1 MNQEEIKKILPHR
14 DHMLLID
21 EAELREGKAYGKKT
35 IRGDEFFLQG
45 HFPGNPVVPGVI
57 LCEILGQSACV
68 LLSGEAEGITPF
80 FTGLDKVRFKNPV
93 HPGDVFETECTL
105 LKHKGPFYWA
115 EGKGY
120 VDGKLCVS
128 AEFSV
133 ALIKEGQEMCS
144 KILVA
149 NRGEV
154 AVRIIRACKE
164 MGIETVAVY
173 SEADRNSLPVA
184 LADERICIGG
194 NAAAESYLNQK
205 NIISAALATNSEA
218 IHPGYGFLSE
228 NAGFAKLC
236 EENGI
241 VFIGPKSEV
250 ISAMGDKDTS
260 RQLMQQV
267 GVPVVPGTEVLKD
280 VEEAKKYAKEI
291 GYPLLVKATAG
302 GGGKG
307 IRVVAR
313 EEDLADAFHT
323 ASREAES
330 AFGNGDVFLEKYL
343 THVRHVEMQILADQQ
358 GNILCLGERDCSLQL
373 NKQKV
378 LEETP
383 SPVMTEDIRRK
394 MMDAA
399 VLAAKAAN
407 YTNAGTVEFLLAPD
421 GQFYFIEMNT
431 RLQVEHPITEE
442 ISGVDI
448 VKWQIRIACQVPL
461 NMKQED
467 IRLQGHAI
475 ECRINA
481 RSTGRVEF
489 LHIPGGGR
497 VHFDTALMQDT
508 VVVPFYDSM
517 LGKLIVHAN
526 TREEAIRR
534 MEASLCEMVIVGVET
549 NIEEQ
554 LQLIRSKIFQKGNYD
569 TLILDKILKK
579 G

>member
-1 MNQEEIKKILPHR
+1 M
-14 DHMLLID
+14 
-21 EAELREGKAYGKKT
+21 
-35 IRGDEFFLQG
+35 F
-45 HFPGNPVVPGVI
+45 
-57 LCEILGQSACV
+57 
-68 LLSGEAEGITPF
+68 
-80 FTGLDKVRFKNPV
+80 
-93 HPGDVFETECTL
+93 
-105 LKHKGPFYWA
+105 
-115 EGKGY
+115 
-120 VDGKLCVS
+120 
-128 AEFSV
+128 
-133 ALIKEGQEMCS
+133 S

-194 NAAAESYLNQK
+194 NAAADSYLNQK
-205 NIISAALATNSEA
+205 NIISAALATHAEA

-228 NAGFAKLC
+228 NAEFARLC

-241 VFIGPKSEV
+241 VFIGPRSEV
-250 ISAMGDKDTS
+250 ISAMGDKDAS

-267 GVPVVPGTEVLKD
+267 GVPVVTGTEILKD
-280 VEEAKKYAKEI
+280 VEEAKKLAESI

-307 IRVVAR
+307 IRVVER
-313 EEDLADAFHT
+313 EEELEEAFHT
-323 ASREAES
+323 ASREAAS

-343 THVRHVEMQILADQQ
+343 THVRHVEMQVLADYE

-383 SPVMTEDIRRK
+383 SPVMTEEIRQG
-394 MMDAA
+394 MMEAA
-399 VLAAKAAN
+399 IKAAKAAN

-461 NMKQED
+461 DLKQED
-467 IRLQGHAI
+467 IQLKGHAM

-481 RSTGRVEF
+481 RSIGKVDF

-497 VHFDTALMQDT
+497 VHFDTALIQNCE
-508 VVVPFYDSM
+508 VVPYYDSM

-526 TREEAIRR
+526 TREDAIRK
-534 MEASLCEMVIVGVET
+534 MEAALCEMVIVGVET
-549 NIEEQ
+549 NVEDQ
-554 LQLIRSKIFQKGNYD
+554 LKLVRSEAFHQGEYD
-569 TLILDKILKK
+569 TLILSEILNRR

>member
-1 MNQEEIKKILPHR
+1 M
-14 DHMLLID
+14 
-21 EAELREGKAYGKKT
+21 
-35 IRGDEFFLQG
+35 F
-45 HFPGNPVVPGVI
+45 
-57 LCEILGQSACV
+57 
-68 LLSGEAEGITPF
+68 
-80 FTGLDKVRFKNPV
+80 
-93 HPGDVFETECTL
+93 
-105 LKHKGPFYWA
+105 
-115 EGKGY
+115 
-120 VDGKLCVS
+120 
-128 AEFSV
+128 
-133 ALIKEGQEMCS
+133 S

-173 SEADRNSLPVA
+173 SEADRDSLPVA

-194 NAAAESYLNQK
+194 NAAADSYLNQK
-205 NIISAALATNSEA
+205 NIISAALASGAEA
-218 IHPGYGFLSE
+218 IHAGYGFLSE
-228 NAGFAKLC
+228 NASFAKLC
-236 EENGI
+236 EENSI

-250 ISAMGDKDTS
+250 ISAMGDKDAS
-260 RQLMQQV
+260 RQLMQRV
-267 GVPVVPGTEVLKD
+267 GVPVVPGTEILKST
-280 VEEAKKYAKEI
+280 EEAKRLAKGI

-307 IRVVAR
+307 IRVVEQ
-313 EEDLADAFHT
+313 EEELEEAFLT
-323 ASREAES
+323 ASREAAS

-343 THVRHVEMQILADQQ
+343 THVRHVEMQILADHY

-383 SPVMTEDIRRK
+383 SPVMTEEIRGK

-442 ISGVDI
+442 ISGIDI
-448 VKWQIRIACQVPL
+448 VKWQIRIACEVPL
-461 NMKQED
+461 EMKQED
-467 IRLQGHAI
+467 IQLKGHAM

-481 RSTGRVEF
+481 RSTGKVEF

-497 VHFDTALMQDT
+497 VHFDTALMQGLEI
-508 VVVPFYDSM
+508 VPYYDSM
-517 LGKLIVHAN
+517 LGKLIVHAP
-526 TREEAIRR
+526 TREEAIRK
-534 MEASLCEMVIVGVET
+534 MEAALCEMVIVGVET
-549 NIEEQ
+549 NVEEQ
-554 LQLIRSKIFQKGNYD
+554 LKLVRSKAFHEGTYD
-569 TLILDKILKK
+569 TLILNSILERK
-579 G
+579 

>member
-1 MNQEEIKKILPHR
+1 M
-14 DHMLLID
+14 
-21 EAELREGKAYGKKT
+21 
-35 IRGDEFFLQG
+35 F
-45 HFPGNPVVPGVI
+45 
-57 LCEILGQSACV
+57 
-68 LLSGEAEGITPF
+68 
-80 FTGLDKVRFKNPV
+80 
-93 HPGDVFETECTL
+93 
-105 LKHKGPFYWA
+105 
-115 EGKGY
+115 
-120 VDGKLCVS
+120 
-128 AEFSV
+128 
-133 ALIKEGQEMCS
+133 S

-164 MGIETVAVY
+164 MGIHTVAVY
-173 SEADRNSLPVA
+173 SEADRDSLPVA

-194 NAAAESYLNQK
+194 NAAADSYLNQK
-205 NIISAALATNSEA
+205 NIISAALAAGAEA
-218 IHPGYGFLSE
+218 INAGYGFLSE
-228 NAGFAKLC
+228 NAYFAKSC

-250 ISAMGDKDTS
+250 ISAMGDKDAS

-267 GVPVVPGTEVLKD
+267 GVPVVPGTEILQD
-280 VEEAKKYAKEI
+280 AAEAKRLAKDI

-307 IRVVAR
+307 IRVVER
-313 EEDLADAFHT
+313 EEELEEAFLT

-343 THVRHVEMQILADQQ
+343 THVRHVEMQILADHY

-383 SPVMTEDIRRK
+383 SPVMTEEIRQK

-399 VLAAKAAN
+399 VKAAKAAN

-442 ISGVDI
+442 ISNIDI
-448 VKWQIRIACQVPL
+448 VKWQIRIACEVPL
-461 NMKQED
+461 EMKQED
-467 IRLQGHAI
+467 IRLNGHAM

-481 RSTGRVEF
+481 RSTGKVEF

-497 VHFDTALMQDT
+497 VHFDTALMQGLEI
-508 VVVPFYDSM
+508 VPYYDSM
-517 LGKLIVHAN
+517 LGKLIVHAP
-526 TREEAIRR
+526 TREEAIRK

-549 NIEEQ
+549 NVEEQ
-554 LQLIRSKIFQKGNYD
+554 LKLVRSKAFHEGEYD
-569 TLILDKILKK
+569 TLILNSILERK
-579 G
+579 

>member
-1 MNQEEIKKILPHR
+1 M
-14 DHMLLID
+14 
-21 EAELREGKAYGKKT
+21 
-35 IRGDEFFLQG
+35 F
-45 HFPGNPVVPGVI
+45 
-57 LCEILGQSACV
+57 
-68 LLSGEAEGITPF
+68 
-80 FTGLDKVRFKNPV
+80 
-93 HPGDVFETECTL
+93 
-105 LKHKGPFYWA
+105 
-115 EGKGY
+115 
-120 VDGKLCVS
+120 
-128 AEFSV
+128 
-133 ALIKEGQEMCS
+133 S

-173 SEADRNSLPVA
+173 SEADKNSLPVA
-184 LADERICIGG
+184 LADERICIGSY
-194 NAAAESYLNQK
+194 AAADSYLNQR
-205 NIISAALATNSEA
+205 NIISAALATHAEA

-228 NAGFAKLC
+228 NADFAKLC

-241 VFIGPKSEV
+241 TFIGPKAEV
-250 ISAMGDKDTS
+250 ISAMGDKDAS
-260 RQLMQQV
+260 RQLMQKV
-267 GVPVVPGTEVLKD
+267 GVPVVPGTEILRD
-280 VEEAKKYAKEI
+280 AAEAKRLAKEI

-307 IRVVAR
+307 IRVVWK
-313 EEDLADAFHT
+313 ESELEDAFRT

-343 THVRHVEMQILADQQ
+343 TSVRHVEMQVLADHT
-358 GNILCLGERDCSLQL
+358 GSVLCLGERDCSLQL

-383 SPVMTEDIRRK
+383 SPVMTEELRQK

-442 ISGVDI
+442 ISGIDI

-461 NMKQED
+461 DMTQEE

-481 RSTGRVEF
+481 RSTGKVDF

-497 VHFDTALMQDT
+497 VHFDTALMQDC

-517 LGKLIVHAN
+517 LGKLIVHAK
-526 TREEAIRR
+526 TREEAIRK
-534 MEASLCEMVIVGVET
+534 MEAALCEMVIVGVET
-549 NIEEQ
+549 NIEDQ
-554 LQLIRSKIFQKGNYD
+554 LRLVRSKAFQTGEYD
-569 TLILDKILKK
+569 TLILPKILKK
-579 G
+579 DVR

>member
-1 MNQEEIKKILPHR
+1 M
-14 DHMLLID
+14 
-21 EAELREGKAYGKKT
+21 
-35 IRGDEFFLQG
+35 F
-45 HFPGNPVVPGVI
+45 
-57 LCEILGQSACV
+57 
-68 LLSGEAEGITPF
+68 
-80 FTGLDKVRFKNPV
+80 
-93 HPGDVFETECTL
+93 
-105 LKHKGPFYWA
+105 
-115 EGKGY
+115 
-120 VDGKLCVS
+120 
-128 AEFSV
+128 
-133 ALIKEGQEMCS
+133 S

-205 NIISAALATNSEA
+205 NIISAALATNAEA

-461 NMKQED
+461 NMKQVD

-497 VHFDTALMQDT
+497 VHFDTALIQDT

>member
-1 MNQEEIKKILPHR
+1 M
-14 DHMLLID
+14 
-21 EAELREGKAYGKKT
+21 
-35 IRGDEFFLQG
+35 F
-45 HFPGNPVVPGVI
+45 
-57 LCEILGQSACV
+57 
-68 LLSGEAEGITPF
+68 
-80 FTGLDKVRFKNPV
+80 
-93 HPGDVFETECTL
+93 
-105 LKHKGPFYWA
+105 
-115 EGKGY
+115 
-120 VDGKLCVS
+120 
-128 AEFSV
+128 
-133 ALIKEGQEMCS
+133 S

-173 SEADRNSLPVA
+173 SEADKDSLPVA

-194 NAAAESYLNQK
+194 NAAADSYLNQK
-205 NIISAALATNSEA
+205 NIISAALATHAEA

-228 NAGFAKLC
+228 NAAFAKLC
-236 EENGI
+236 EENDI
-241 VFIGPKSEV
+241 TFIGPKGEV
-250 ISAMGDKDTS
+250 ISAMGDKDAS
-260 RQLMQQV
+260 RQLMQKV
-267 GVPVVPGTEVLKD
+267 GVPVVPGTEILKD
-280 VEEAKKYAKEI
+280 AAEAKRLAKDI

-307 IRVVAR
+307 IRVVWK
-313 EEDLADAFHT
+313 EEELEEAFYT

-330 AFGNGDVFLEKYL
+330 AFGNGAVFLEKYL
-343 THVRHVEMQILADQQ
+343 TSVRHVEMQVLADHQ

-383 SPVMTEDIRRK
+383 SPVMTEEIRQK

-461 NMKQED
+461 DMTQED
-467 IRLQGHAI
+467 IQLKGHAM

-481 RSTGRVEF
+481 RSTGKVDF

-497 VHFDTALMQDT
+497 IHFDTALMQDCQ
-508 VVVPFYDSM
+508 VVPFYDSM

-526 TREEAIRR
+526 TREEAIRK
-534 MEASLCEMVIVGVET
+534 MEAALCEMVIVGVET
-549 NIEEQ
+549 NIEDQ
-554 LQLIRSKIFQKGNYD
+554 LRLVRSRAFQKGEYD
-569 TLILDKILKK
+569 TLILPKILKK
-579 G
+579 DVR

>member
-1 MNQEEIKKILPHR
+1 M
-14 DHMLLID
+14 
-21 EAELREGKAYGKKT
+21 
-35 IRGDEFFLQG
+35 F
-45 HFPGNPVVPGVI
+45 
-57 LCEILGQSACV
+57 
-68 LLSGEAEGITPF
+68 
-80 FTGLDKVRFKNPV
+80 
-93 HPGDVFETECTL
+93 
-105 LKHKGPFYWA
+105 
-115 EGKGY
+115 
-120 VDGKLCVS
+120 
-128 AEFSV
+128 
-133 ALIKEGQEMCS
+133 S

-205 NIISAALATNSEA
+205 NIISAALATNAEA

-307 IRVVAR
+307 TRVVAR

-448 VKWQIRIACQVPL
+448 VKWQIRIACQVSL

>member
-1 MNQEEIKKILPHR
+1 M
-14 DHMLLID
+14 
-21 EAELREGKAYGKKT
+21 
-35 IRGDEFFLQG
+35 F
-45 HFPGNPVVPGVI
+45 
-57 LCEILGQSACV
+57 
-68 LLSGEAEGITPF
+68 
-80 FTGLDKVRFKNPV
+80 
-93 HPGDVFETECTL
+93 
-105 LKHKGPFYWA
+105 
-115 EGKGY
+115 
-120 VDGKLCVS
+120 
-128 AEFSV
+128 
-133 ALIKEGQEMCS
+133 S

-164 MGIETVAVY
+164 MGIRTVAVY
-173 SEADRNSLPVA
+173 SEADRDSLPVA

-194 NAAAESYLNQK
+194 NAAADSYLNQK
-205 NIISAALATNSEA
+205 NIISAALAAGAEA
-218 IHPGYGFLSE
+218 IHAGYGFLSE
-228 NAGFAKLC
+228 NASFAKRC

-250 ISAMGDKDTS
+250 ISAMGDKDAS

-267 GVPVVPGTEVLKD
+267 GVPVVPGTEILQD
-280 VEEAKKYAKEI
+280 AAEAKRLAQEI

-307 IRVVAR
+307 IRVVER
-313 EEDLADAFHT
+313 EEELEEAFLT

-343 THVRHVEMQILADQQ
+343 THVRHVEMQILADHY

-383 SPVMTEDIRRK
+383 SPVMTEEIRQN

-399 VLAAKAAN
+399 VKAAKAAN

-442 ISGVDI
+442 ISDIDI
-448 VKWQIRIACQVPL
+448 VKWQIRIACEVPL
-461 NMKQED
+461 EMKQED
-467 IRLQGHAI
+467 IRLNGHAM

-481 RSTGRVEF
+481 RSTGKVEF

-497 VHFDTALMQDT
+497 VHFDTALMQGLEI
-508 VVVPFYDSM
+508 VPYYDSM
-517 LGKLIVHAN
+517 LGKLIVHAP
-526 TREEAIRR
+526 TREEAIRK

-549 NIEEQ
+549 NVEEQ
-554 LQLIRSKIFQKGNYD
+554 LKLVRSKAFQKGEYD
-569 TLILDKILKK
+569 TLILNSILERK
-579 G
+579 

>member
-1 MNQEEIKKILPHR
+1 M
-14 DHMLLID
+14 
-21 EAELREGKAYGKKT
+21 
-35 IRGDEFFLQG
+35 F
-45 HFPGNPVVPGVI
+45 
-57 LCEILGQSACV
+57 
-68 LLSGEAEGITPF
+68 
-80 FTGLDKVRFKNPV
+80 
-93 HPGDVFETECTL
+93 
-105 LKHKGPFYWA
+105 
-115 EGKGY
+115 
-120 VDGKLCVS
+120 
-128 AEFSV
+128 
-133 ALIKEGQEMCS
+133 S

-205 NIISAALATNSEA
+205 NIISAALATNAEA

-448 VKWQIRIACQVPL
+448 VKWQIRIACQVTL

>member
-1 MNQEEIKKILPHR
+1 M
-14 DHMLLID
+14 
-21 EAELREGKAYGKKT
+21 
-35 IRGDEFFLQG
+35 F
-45 HFPGNPVVPGVI
+45 
-57 LCEILGQSACV
+57 
-68 LLSGEAEGITPF
+68 
-80 FTGLDKVRFKNPV
+80 
-93 HPGDVFETECTL
+93 
-105 LKHKGPFYWA
+105 
-115 EGKGY
+115 
-120 VDGKLCVS
+120 
-128 AEFSV
+128 
-133 ALIKEGQEMCS
+133 S

-164 MGIETVAVY
+164 MGIRTVAVY
-173 SEADRNSLPVA
+173 SEADRDSLPVA

-194 NAAAESYLNQK
+194 NAAADSYLNQK
-205 NIISAALATNSEA
+205 NIISAALAAGAEA
-218 IHPGYGFLSE
+218 IHAGYGFLSE
-228 NAGFAKLC
+228 NASFAKRC

-250 ISAMGDKDTS
+250 ISAMGDKDAS

-267 GVPVVPGTEVLKD
+267 GVPVVPGTEILKSA
-280 VEEAKKYAKEI
+280 EEAKRLAKDI

-307 IRVVAR
+307 IRVVER
-313 EEDLADAFHT
+313 EEELEEAFLT

-343 THVRHVEMQILADQQ
+343 THVRHVEMLILADHY

-383 SPVMTEDIRRK
+383 SPVMTEEIRQK

-399 VLAAKAAN
+399 VKAAKAAN

-442 ISGVDI
+442 ISNIDI
-448 VKWQIRIACQVPL
+448 VKWQIRIACEVPL
-461 NMKQED
+461 EMKQED
-467 IRLQGHAI
+467 IRLNGHAM

-481 RSTGRVEF
+481 RSTGKVEF

-497 VHFDTALMQDT
+497 VHFDTALMQGLEI
-508 VVVPFYDSM
+508 VPYYDSM
-517 LGKLIVHAN
+517 LGKLIVHAP
-526 TREEAIRR
+526 TREEAIRK

-549 NIEEQ
+549 NVEEQ
-554 LQLIRSKIFQKGNYD
+554 LKLVRSKAFHEGEYD
-569 TLILDKILKK
+569 TLILNSILERK
-579 G
+579 

>member
-1 MNQEEIKKILPHR
+1 M
-14 DHMLLID
+14 
-21 EAELREGKAYGKKT
+21 
-35 IRGDEFFLQG
+35 F
-45 HFPGNPVVPGVI
+45 
-57 LCEILGQSACV
+57 
-68 LLSGEAEGITPF
+68 
-80 FTGLDKVRFKNPV
+80 
-93 HPGDVFETECTL
+93 
-105 LKHKGPFYWA
+105 
-115 EGKGY
+115 
-120 VDGKLCVS
+120 
-128 AEFSV
+128 
-133 ALIKEGQEMCS
+133 S

-205 NIISAALATNSEA
+205 NIISAALATNAEA

-313 EEDLADAFHT
+313 EEDLEDAFHT

-330 AFGNGDVFLEKYL
+330 AFGNGEVFLEKYL

-373 NKQKV
+373 NTCMAVICRKQIYCIFPGACALFFSTAV
-378 LEETP
+378 TLRHSRE
-383 SPVMTEDIRRK
+383 SSSYGSALVRQFWRQRR
-394 MMDAA
+394 
-399 VLAAKAAN
+399 
-407 YTNAGTVEFLLAPD
+407 
-421 GQFYFIEMNT
+421 
-431 RLQVEHPITEE
+431 
-442 ISGVDI
+442 
-448 VKWQIRIACQVPL
+448 QI
-461 NMKQED
+461 
-467 IRLQGHAI
+467 
-475 ECRINA
+475 
-481 RSTGRVEF
+481 
-489 LHIPGGGR
+489 IP
-497 VHFDTALMQDT
+497 MQ
-508 VVVPFYDSM
+508 
-517 LGKLIVHAN
+517 A
-526 TREEAIRR
+526 
-534 MEASLCEMVIVGVET
+534 
-549 NIEEQ
+549 Q
-554 LQLIRSKIFQKGNYD
+554 
-569 TLILDKILKK
+569 
-579 G
+579 

>member
-1 MNQEEIKKILPHR
+1 M
-14 DHMLLID
+14 
-21 EAELREGKAYGKKT
+21 
-35 IRGDEFFLQG
+35 F
-45 HFPGNPVVPGVI
+45 
-57 LCEILGQSACV
+57 
-68 LLSGEAEGITPF
+68 
-80 FTGLDKVRFKNPV
+80 
-93 HPGDVFETECTL
+93 
-105 LKHKGPFYWA
+105 
-115 EGKGY
+115 
-120 VDGKLCVS
+120 
-128 AEFSV
+128 
-133 ALIKEGQEMCS
+133 S

-164 MGIETVAVY
+164 MGIQTVAVY
-173 SEADRNSLPVA
+173 SEADRDSLPVA

-205 NIISAALATNSEA
+205 NIISAALASGAEA

-228 NAGFAKLC
+228 NADFARLC
-236 EENGI
+236 AENGI

-250 ISAMGDKDTS
+250 ISAMGDKDAS
-260 RQLMQQV
+260 RQLMQKV
-267 GVPVVPGTEVLKD
+267 GVPVVPGTEILKD
-280 VEEAKKYAKEI
+280 AEEAKRLAEEI

-307 IRVVAR
+307 IRVVEKEDDL
-313 EEDLADAFHT
+313 EEAFLT

-343 THVRHVEMQILADQQ
+343 TSVRHVEMQILADHY

-383 SPVMTEDIRRK
+383 SPVMTAEIRQK

-442 ISGVDI
+442 ISGIDI
-448 VKWQIRIACQVPL
+448 VKWQIRIACEVPL
-461 NMKQED
+461 EGKQEE
-467 IRLQGHAI
+467 IQLKGHAM

-481 RSTGRVEF
+481 RSTGKVEF

-497 VHFDTALMQDT
+497 VHFDTALMQGLEI
-508 VVVPFYDSM
+508 VPYYDAM
-517 LGKLIVHAN
+517 LGKLIVHAP
-526 TREEAIRR
+526 TREEAIRK
-534 MEASLCEMVIVGVET
+534 MEAALCEMVIVGVET
-549 NIEEQ
+549 NIDEQ
-554 LQLIRSKIFQKGNYD
+554 LKLVRSEAFQKGTYD
-569 TLILDKILKK
+569 TLALTTILERN
-579 G
+579 

>member
-1 MNQEEIKKILPHR
+1 M
-14 DHMLLID
+14 
-21 EAELREGKAYGKKT
+21 
-35 IRGDEFFLQG
+35 F
-45 HFPGNPVVPGVI
+45 
-57 LCEILGQSACV
+57 
-68 LLSGEAEGITPF
+68 
-80 FTGLDKVRFKNPV
+80 
-93 HPGDVFETECTL
+93 
-105 LKHKGPFYWA
+105 
-115 EGKGY
+115 
-120 VDGKLCVS
+120 
-128 AEFSV
+128 
-133 ALIKEGQEMCS
+133 S

-205 NIISAALATNSEA
+205 NIISAALATNAEA

-448 VKWQIRIACQVPL
+448 VKWQIRIACLVPL
-461 NMKQED
+461 NMKQVD

>member
-1 MNQEEIKKILPHR
+1 M
-14 DHMLLID
+14 
-21 EAELREGKAYGKKT
+21 
-35 IRGDEFFLQG
+35 F
-45 HFPGNPVVPGVI
+45 
-57 LCEILGQSACV
+57 
-68 LLSGEAEGITPF
+68 
-80 FTGLDKVRFKNPV
+80 
-93 HPGDVFETECTL
+93 
-105 LKHKGPFYWA
+105 
-115 EGKGY
+115 
-120 VDGKLCVS
+120 
-128 AEFSV
+128 
-133 ALIKEGQEMCS
+133 S

-173 SEADRNSLPVA
+173 SEADRDSLPVA

-194 NAAAESYLNQK
+194 NAAADSYLNQK
-205 NIISAALATNSEA
+205 NIISAALASEAEA
-218 IHPGYGFLSE
+218 IHAGYGFLSE
-228 NAGFAKLC
+228 NASFAKLC
-236 EENGI
+236 EENSI

-250 ISAMGDKDTS
+250 ISAMGDKDAS
-260 RQLMQQV
+260 RQLMQRV
-267 GVPVVPGTEVLKD
+267 GVPVVPGTEILKST
-280 VEEAKKYAKEI
+280 EEAKRLAKGI

-307 IRVVAR
+307 IRVVEQ
-313 EEDLADAFHT
+313 EEELEEAFLT
-323 ASREAES
+323 ASREAAS

-343 THVRHVEMQILADQQ
+343 THVRHVEMQILADHY

-383 SPVMTEDIRRK
+383 SPVMTEEIREK

-442 ISGVDI
+442 ISGIDI
-448 VKWQIRIACQVPL
+448 VKWQIRIACEVPL
-461 NMKQED
+461 EMKQED
-467 IRLQGHAI
+467 IQLKGHAM

-481 RSTGRVEF
+481 RSTGKVEF

-497 VHFDTALMQDT
+497 VHFDTALMQGLEI
-508 VVVPFYDSM
+508 VPYYDSM
-517 LGKLIVHAN
+517 LGKLIVHAP
-526 TREEAIRR
+526 TREEAIRK
-534 MEASLCEMVIVGVET
+534 MEAALCEMVIVGVET
-549 NIEEQ
+549 NVEEQ
-554 LQLIRSKIFQKGNYD
+554 LKLVRSPAFHKGAYD
-569 TLILDKILKK
+569 TLILNSILERK
-579 G
+579 

>member
-1 MNQEEIKKILPHR
+1 M
-14 DHMLLID
+14 
-21 EAELREGKAYGKKT
+21 
-35 IRGDEFFLQG
+35 F
-45 HFPGNPVVPGVI
+45 
-57 LCEILGQSACV
+57 
-68 LLSGEAEGITPF
+68 
-80 FTGLDKVRFKNPV
+80 
-93 HPGDVFETECTL
+93 
-105 LKHKGPFYWA
+105 
-115 EGKGY
+115 
-120 VDGKLCVS
+120 
-128 AEFSV
+128 
-133 ALIKEGQEMCS
+133 S

-194 NAAAESYLNQK
+194 NAAADSYLNQK
-205 NIISAALATNSEA
+205 NIISAALATHAEA

-228 NAGFAKLC
+228 NAEFARLC

-241 VFIGPKSEV
+241 VFIGPRSEV
-250 ISAMGDKDTS
+250 ISAMGDKDAS

-267 GVPVVPGTEVLKD
+267 GVPVVTGTEILKD
-280 VEEAKKYAKEI
+280 VEEAKKLAESI

-307 IRVVAR
+307 IRVVER
-313 EEDLADAFHT
+313 EEDLEEAFHT
-323 ASREAES
+323 ASREAAS

-343 THVRHVEMQILADQQ
+343 THVRHVEMQVLADYE

-383 SPVMTEDIRRK
+383 SPVMTEEIRQG
-394 MMDAA
+394 MMEAA
-399 VLAAKAAN
+399 IKAAKAAN

-461 NMKQED
+461 DLKQED
-467 IRLQGHAI
+467 IQLKGHAM

-481 RSTGRVEF
+481 RSIGKVDF

-497 VHFDTALMQDT
+497 VHFDTALIQNCE
-508 VVVPFYDSM
+508 VVPYYDSM

-526 TREEAIRR
+526 TREDAIRK
-534 MEASLCEMVIVGVET
+534 MEAALCEMVIVGVET
-549 NIEEQ
+549 NVEDQ
-554 LQLIRSKIFQKGNYD
+554 LKLVRSDAFHQGEYD
-569 TLILDKILKK
+569 TLILPEILNRR

>member
-1 MNQEEIKKILPHR
+1 M
-14 DHMLLID
+14 
-21 EAELREGKAYGKKT
+21 
-35 IRGDEFFLQG
+35 F
-45 HFPGNPVVPGVI
+45 
-57 LCEILGQSACV
+57 
-68 LLSGEAEGITPF
+68 
-80 FTGLDKVRFKNPV
+80 
-93 HPGDVFETECTL
+93 
-105 LKHKGPFYWA
+105 
-115 EGKGY
+115 
-120 VDGKLCVS
+120 
-128 AEFSV
+128 
-133 ALIKEGQEMCS
+133 S

-164 MGIETVAVY
+164 MGIQTVAVY
-173 SEADRNSLPVA
+173 SEADRDSLPVA

-205 NIISAALATNSEA
+205 NIISAALASGAEA

-228 NAGFAKLC
+228 NADFARLC
-236 EENGI
+236 AENGI

-250 ISAMGDKDTS
+250 ISAMGDKDAS
-260 RQLMQQV
+260 RQLMQKV
-267 GVPVVPGTEVLKD
+267 GVPVVPGTEILKD
-280 VEEAKKYAKEI
+280 AEEAKRLAKEI
-291 GYPLLVKATAG
+291 GYPLLVKATSG

-307 IRVVAR
+307 IRVVEKEDDL
-313 EEDLADAFHT
+313 EEAFLT

-343 THVRHVEMQILADQQ
+343 TSVRHVEMQILADHY

-383 SPVMTEDIRRK
+383 SPVMTAEIRQK

-442 ISGVDI
+442 ISGIDI
-448 VKWQIRIACQVPL
+448 VKWQIRIACEVPL
-461 NMKQED
+461 EGKQEE
-467 IRLQGHAI
+467 IQLKGHAM

-481 RSTGRVEF
+481 RSTGKVEF

-497 VHFDTALMQDT
+497 VHFDTALMQGLEI
-508 VVVPFYDSM
+508 VPYYDAM
-517 LGKLIVHAN
+517 LGKLIVHAP
-526 TREEAIRR
+526 TREEAIRK
-534 MEASLCEMVIVGVET
+534 MEAALCEMVIVGVET
-549 NIEEQ
+549 NIDEQ
-554 LQLIRSKIFQKGNYD
+554 LKLVRSEAFQKGTYD
-569 TLILDKILKK
+569 TLALTTILEMN
-579 G
+579 

>member
-1 MNQEEIKKILPHR
+1 M
-14 DHMLLID
+14 
-21 EAELREGKAYGKKT
+21 
-35 IRGDEFFLQG
+35 F
-45 HFPGNPVVPGVI
+45 
-57 LCEILGQSACV
+57 
-68 LLSGEAEGITPF
+68 
-80 FTGLDKVRFKNPV
+80 
-93 HPGDVFETECTL
+93 
-105 LKHKGPFYWA
+105 
-115 EGKGY
+115 
-120 VDGKLCVS
+120 
-128 AEFSV
+128 
-133 ALIKEGQEMCS
+133 S

-164 MGIETVAVY
+164 MGIQTVAVY
-173 SEADRNSLPVA
+173 SEADRDSLPVA

-194 NAAAESYLNQK
+194 NTAAESYLNQK
-205 NIISAALATNSEA
+205 NIISAALASGAEA

-228 NAGFAKLC
+228 NADFARLC
-236 EENGI
+236 AENGI

-250 ISAMGDKDTS
+250 IFAMGDKDAS
-260 RQLMQQV
+260 RQLMQKV
-267 GVPVVPGTEVLKD
+267 GVPVVPGTEILKD
-280 VEEAKKYAKEI
+280 AEEAKRLAKEI

-307 IRVVAR
+307 IRVVEKEDDL
-313 EEDLADAFHT
+313 EEAFLT
-323 ASREAES
+323 ASLEAES

-343 THVRHVEMQILADQQ
+343 TFVRHVEMQILADHY

-383 SPVMTEDIRRK
+383 SPVMTAEIRQK

-442 ISGVDI
+442 ISGIDI
-448 VKWQIRIACQVPL
+448 VKWQIRIACEVPL
-461 NMKQED
+461 EGKQEE
-467 IRLQGHAI
+467 IQLKGHAM

-481 RSTGRVEF
+481 RSTGKVEF

-497 VHFDTALMQDT
+497 VHFDTALMQGLEI
-508 VVVPFYDSM
+508 VPYYDAM
-517 LGKLIVHAN
+517 LGKLIVHAP
-526 TREEAIRR
+526 TREEAIRK
-534 MEASLCEMVIVGVET
+534 MEAALCEMVIVGVET
-549 NIEEQ
+549 NIDEQ
-554 LQLIRSKIFQKGNYD
+554 LKLVRSEAFQKGTYD
-569 TLILDKILKK
+569 TLALTTILERN
-579 G
+579 

>member
-1 MNQEEIKKILPHR
+1 M
-14 DHMLLID
+14 
-21 EAELREGKAYGKKT
+21 
-35 IRGDEFFLQG
+35 F
-45 HFPGNPVVPGVI
+45 
-57 LCEILGQSACV
+57 
-68 LLSGEAEGITPF
+68 
-80 FTGLDKVRFKNPV
+80 
-93 HPGDVFETECTL
+93 
-105 LKHKGPFYWA
+105 
-115 EGKGY
+115 
-120 VDGKLCVS
+120 
-128 AEFSV
+128 
-133 ALIKEGQEMCS
+133 S

-164 MGIETVAVY
+164 MGIRTVAVY
-173 SEADRNSLPVA
+173 SEADRDSLPVA

-194 NAAAESYLNQK
+194 NAAADSYLNQK
-205 NIISAALATNSEA
+205 NIISAALAAGAEA
-218 IHPGYGFLSE
+218 IHAGYGFLSE
-228 NAGFAKLC
+228 NASFAKRC

-250 ISAMGDKDTS
+250 ISAMGDKDAS

-267 GVPVVPGTEVLKD
+267 GVPVVPGTEILQD
-280 VEEAKKYAKEI
+280 AAEAKRLAKDI

-307 IRVVAR
+307 IRVVER
-313 EEDLADAFHT
+313 EEELEEAFLT

-343 THVRHVEMQILADQQ
+343 THVRHVEMQILADHY

-383 SPVMTEDIRRK
+383 SPVMTEEIRQN

-399 VLAAKAAN
+399 VKAAKAAN

-442 ISGVDI
+442 ISNIDI
-448 VKWQIRIACQVPL
+448 VKWQIRIACEVPL
-461 NMKQED
+461 EMKQED
-467 IRLQGHAI
+467 IRLNGHAM

-481 RSTGRVEF
+481 RSTGKVEF

-497 VHFDTALMQDT
+497 VHFDTALMQGLEI
-508 VVVPFYDSM
+508 VPYYDSM
-517 LGKLIVHAN
+517 LGKLIVHAP
-526 TREEAIRR
+526 TREEAIRK

-549 NIEEQ
+549 NVEEQ
-554 LQLIRSKIFQKGNYD
+554 LKLVRSKAFHEGEYD
-569 TLILDKILKK
+569 TLILNSILERK
-579 G
+579 